1 MIFAFGAD
9 GALSIFNAEKQLA
22 KQIIDSQL
30 GKDVKYSVIK
40 YGKTAQVALPFRD
53 VSSTSM
59 LKQFI
64 DIMPWE
70 TAGLAVDDVI
80 RKTVENF
87 RQNGRQDAQRVL
99 VLFVSGRAAPDE
111 QQSTDL
117 KKSLAE
123 AGVNT
128 VVIALDIRDEERIK
142 SIIPADKPLVTTDP
156 SKDTRDTVAD
166 VIRGITQGKPVWNQ
180 KPIVGKDCN

>member
-1 MIFAFGAD
+1 MVFAFGAD
-9 GALSIFNAEKQLA
+9 GPLSIFNAEKKLA

-40 YGKTAQVALPFRD
+40 YGNTAQIALPFRD

-70 TAGLAVDDVI
+70 KPGLAVDDVI
-80 RKTVENF
+80 RKAVQNF
-87 RQNGRQDAQRVL
+87 EQNGRVEAQRVL
-99 VLFVSGRAAPDE
+99 VLFVSGRAASDE

-117 KKSLAE
+117 KKSLAK

-128 VVIALDIRDEERIK
+128 VVIALNIKDEEKIK
-142 SIIPADKPLVTTDP
+142 SIIPAGKPLITTDP
-156 SKDTRDTVAD
+156 SEDTEDTVPD
-166 VIRGITQGKPVWNQ
+166 VIRGITQGKA
-180 KPIVGKDCN
+180 G